1 MTEAAA
7 SPGPEPKAPAAAIL
21 GVPRNPVTRYRRQ
34 VVAIIAVGVMAVF
47 AIALMIGFRPA
58 RPPAKT
64 PSDPDKS
71 ATSGA
76 SLAGPD
82 FGPLAKSYGDPNG
95 PIGQAPP
102 ITSLPDGQTQT
113 NAVNAAA
120 SVSPRAS
127 LSPDQQQAV
136 DMAASART
144 ANPFFA
150 QGASGAG
157 GSAAMAAMAAPASA
171 GALPTGVNPS
181 APTAPAPIT
190 PQVSAASGGDR
201 MLPAS
206 AIQNMQ
212 DQKRAF
218 IDGAAQK
225 SDYVLGAY
233 QHPLSTFEV
242 KAGSI
247 IPAALITALNSD
259 LPGEIIAQV
268 TENVFDHVTGRTL
281 LIPQGSRLVGKYDS
295 QVAYGQNR
303 ALIVW
308 TRIIMPD
315 GRSIDL
321 GVMTGADL
329 SGASGLADRVNSHIG
344 PMTRAIA
351 LSTAITVGGA
361 IAENSAARSSGN
373 LVLNDAAG
381 GVSSQASQVGQR
393 FVDRELNRQP
403 TIMVRPGWPL
413 TVLVSKDLI
422 LEPY

>member
-1 MTEAAA
+1 MSDAA
-7 SPGPEPKAPAAAIL
+7 SAGPAPKAPAAAIL

-34 VVAIIAVGVMAVF
+34 VVAAIAVTGLVIFVV
-47 AIALMIGFRPA
+47 ALMIGFRPP
-58 RPPAKT
+58 RPVAKAA
-64 PSDPDKS
+64 SDPDKT

-82 FGPLAKSYGDPNG
+82 FGTLAKSYGDPTG
-95 PIGQAPP
+95 PIGQAPLAVG
-102 ITSLPDGQTQT
+102 LPPGEASTVPAPAPVA
-113 NAVNAAA
+113 AVPAVREPA
-120 SVSPRAS
+120 P
-127 LSPDQQQAV
+127 SPDVQQAA
-136 DMAASART
+136 DMARSART
-144 ANPFFA
+144 ASPFFPHGSESA
-150 QGASGAG
+150 SSQPAAASPPGGAVPSASLLPFSAPGVPVGAG
-157 GSAAMAAMAAPASA
+157 AAP
-171 GALPTGVNPS
+171 LPS
-181 APTAPAPIT
+181 A
-190 PQVSAASGGDR
+190 SSEHL
-201 MLPAS
+201 LPAS
-206 AIQNMQ
+206 AVQNMQ
-212 DQKRAF
+212 ESKRAF
-218 IDGAAQK
+218 VADAGQREI
-225 SDYVLGAY
+225 YVPDAY
-233 QHPLSTFEV
+233 RRPLSPFEV

-268 TENVFDHVTGRTL
+268 TEGVFDHATGRTL

-308 TRIIMPD
+308 NRIILPD

-329 SGASGLADRVNSHIG
+329 AGASGLADTVNGHIG
-344 PMTRAIA
+344 PVTRAIA
-351 LSTAITVGGA
+351 LSTAVTVGGA
-361 IAENSAARSSGN
+361 IAQNASARSSGN

-403 TIMVRPGWPL
+403 TIMVRPGWPF
-413 TVLVSKDLI
+413 TVLVSKDLL

>member
-1 MTEAAA
+1 MSETA
-7 SPGPEPKAPAAAIL
+7 SAGGPEAKAPAAAIL

-34 VVAIIAVGVMAVF
+34 VVAAIAVTVLVVF
-47 AIALMIGFRPA
+47 VIALMIGFRP
-58 RPPAKT
+58 PKPVAKG
-64 PSDPDKS
+64 PSDPDKT

-82 FGPLAKSYGDPNG
+82 FGTLPKTYGDPNG
-95 PIGQAPP
+95 PIGQAPAT
-102 ITSLPDGQTQT
+102 TSLPG
-113 NAVNAAA
+113 AEGASPSGAAA
-120 SVSPRAS
+120 GAAPAKAPP
-127 LSPDQQQAV
+127 SPDQQQAI
-136 DMAASART
+136 DMART
-144 ANPFFA
+144 ARTASPFFPH
-150 QGASGAG
+150 GADGGPTATAAANPQG
-157 GSAAMAAMAAPASA
+157 GSSP
-171 GALPTGVNPS
+171 GYALPIPGSIPTTG
-181 APTAPAPIT
+181 PTGQRAGEP
-190 PQVSAASGGDR
+190 

-206 AIQNMQ
+206 AVQNMQ

-218 IDGAAQK
+218 VEGTGQK
-225 SDYVLGAY
+225 TDYVPDAY
-233 QHPLSTFEV
+233 RHPVSPFEL

-268 TENVFDHVTGRTL
+268 TEGVYDHATGRTL
-281 LIPQGSRLVGKYDS
+281 LIPQGARLVGQYDS

-308 TRIIMPD
+308 NRIILPD

-329 SGASGLADRVNSHIG
+329 SGASGLADQVDSHIS
-344 PMTRAIA
+344 PMMRAIA

-361 IAENSAARSSGN
+361 VAQNSAARSSGN

-403 TIMVRPGWPL
+403 TIKVRPGWPL
-413 TVLVSKDLI
+413 TVLVSKDLV

>member
-1 MTEAAA
+1 MSEAAA
-7 SPGPEPKAPAAAIL
+7 PRAPEPKAPAAAIL

-34 VVAIIAVGVMAVF
+34 VVAIIGVGVLAVF
-47 AIALMIGFRPA
+47 AIALMIGFRP
-58 RPPAKT
+58 PKPAAKA
-64 PSDPDKS
+64 PSDPDKT
-71 ATSGA
+71 ATAAGA
-76 SLAGPD
+76 GLAGPD

-95 PIGQAPP
+95 PIGQSPPPATLPNGALAQPAAVPTPAAPAP
-102 ITSLPDGQTQT
+102 
-113 NAVNAAA
+113 A
-120 SVSPRAS
+120 VSPE
-127 LSPDQQQAV
+127 QQQAV
-136 DMAASART
+136 DMARIART

-150 QGASGAG
+150 QGG
-157 GSAAMAAMAAPASA
+157 GEPSPAAMAGMAATTATPAGGVGPVA
-171 GALPTGVNPS
+171 AAAPTSIPTSTPS
-181 APTAPAPIT
+181 AAG
-190 PQVSAASGGDR
+190 SADR

-218 IDGAAQK
+218 IEGAGQK
-225 SDYVLGAY
+225 NDYVLGAY
-233 QHPLSTFEV
+233 QHPISPYEV

-268 TENVFDHVTGRTL
+268 TENVFDHASGRTL

-295 QVAYGQNR
+295 QIAYGQNR

-321 GVMTGADL
+321 GAMTGADL
-329 SGASGLADRVNSHIG
+329 SGASGLQDRVNSHIG

>member
-1 MTEAAA
+1 MSQTAPAG
-7 SPGPEPKAPAAAIL
+7 GPAPKAPAAAIL

-34 VVAIIAVGVMAVF
+34 VVAAIAVTILVAFV
-47 AIALMIGFRPA
+47 IALLIGFRP
-58 RPPAKT
+58 PKPVAKG
-64 PSDPDKS
+64 PSDPDKT
-71 ATSGA
+71 ATPGG

-82 FGPLAKSYGDPNG
+82 FGTLAKSYGDPNG

-102 ITSLPDGQTQT
+102 VTGLPASETAGP
-113 NAVNAAA
+113 ASAPGSPARAA
-120 SVSPRAS
+120 PT
-127 LSPDQQQAV
+127 PEQQQAR
-136 DMAASART
+136 DMAQSART
-144 ANPFFA
+144 ASPFFA
-150 QGASGAG
+150 PGAGAG
-157 GSAAMAAMAAPASA
+157 GASPSAAPAA
-171 GALPTGVNPS
+171 AAPS
-181 APTAPAPIT
+181 YTFPAPAT
-190 PQVSAASGGDR
+190 PATSASGQTGASADR

-218 IDGAAQK
+218 VETAGQK
-225 SDYVLGAY
+225 NDYVAGAY
-233 QHPLSTFEV
+233 QHPISPYEV
-242 KAGSI
+242 KAGAI

-268 TENVFDHVTGRTL
+268 TEGVYDHATGRTL
-281 LIPQGSRLVGKYDS
+281 LIPQGARLVGKYDS

-308 TRIIMPD
+308 TRIILPD

-329 SGASGLADRVNSHIG
+329 SGASGLADQVDSHIS
-344 PMTRAIA
+344 PMLRAIA

-403 TIMVRPGWPL
+403 TIKVRPGWPL
-413 TVLVSKDLI
+413 TVLVSKDLV

>member
-1 MTEAAA
+1 MA
-7 SPGPEPKAPAAAIL
+7 
-21 GVPRNPVTRYRRQ
+21 RN
-34 VVAIIAVGVMAVF
+34 
-47 AIALMIGFRPA
+47 
-58 RPPAKT
+58 
-64 PSDPDKS
+64 
-71 ATSGA
+71 
-76 SLAGPD
+76 
-82 FGPLAKSYGDPNG
+82 
-95 PIGQAPP
+95 
-102 ITSLPDGQTQT
+102 
-113 NAVNAAA
+113 
-120 SVSPRAS
+120 
-127 LSPDQQQAV
+127 
-136 DMAASART
+136 ART
-144 ANPFFA
+144 ASPFFA
-150 QGASGAG
+150 HGSDGVPAPTQAPAYSGFPLAVPALAPGATPSGPAGGAG
-157 GSAAMAAMAAPASA
+157 AA
-171 GALPTGVNPS
+171 
-181 APTAPAPIT
+181 
-190 PQVSAASGGDR
+190 DR

-206 AIQNMQ
+206 AVQNMQ

-218 IDGAAQK
+218 IESAGQK
-225 SDYVLGAY
+225 ADYVAGAY
-233 QHPLSTFEV
+233 QHPVSPFEV

-268 TENVFDHVTGRTL
+268 TEGVFDHATGRTL
-281 LIPQGSRLVGKYDS
+281 LIPQGARLVGKYDS

-308 TRIIMPD
+308 NRIILPD

-329 SGASGLADRVNSHIG
+329 SGASGLADQVDSHIS
-344 PMTRAIA
+344 PMMRAIA

-403 TIMVRPGWPL
+403 TIKVRPGWPL
-413 TVLVSKDLI
+413 TVLVSKDLV